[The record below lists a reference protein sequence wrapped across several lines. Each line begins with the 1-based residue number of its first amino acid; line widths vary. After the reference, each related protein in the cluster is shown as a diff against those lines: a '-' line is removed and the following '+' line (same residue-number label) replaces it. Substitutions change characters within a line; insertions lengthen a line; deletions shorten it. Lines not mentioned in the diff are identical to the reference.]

1 MRRTLSTTALPAVLV
16 GALLLSACGDQD
28 RATFDEGKPVQQ
40 AEAAA
45 RTTSEPTPTT
55 GAPVASAVEGAEGL
69 VPVEWPDAPRE
80 LTDIEKEFLY
90 EPGPFAG
97 DSYDEDAV
105 VEAVVAQHPS
115 TLAEWEEAVRAQ
127 LQEDLADDLR
137 TAITFD
143 PRLGETG
150 AEPTEGA
157 APPASDAVGTNHF
170 ALVLDASGSMAA
182 ASGSGTRM
190 DEAKAA
196 ITTFVGALPPG
207 SSVSLRVYGHEGD
220 NTTAGK
226 KVSCRSTET
235 VYEGPADSDTFV
247 DRLESV
253 RPTGWTP
260 LAAAITAAEDDIPQ
274 EATDGIVYVVTD
286 GLETC
291 GGDPVA
297 AAQDLADSGVKPIV
311 NVIGFQTEG
320 ADEAALRAI
329 AEAGGGDYTHADSQ
343 AELEKYWDE
352 EYSRMMAAWDEWKN
366 TELSRIEEE
375 GSAKM
380 EDAEEVGN
388 RLMERSERQGDRAMQ
403 VAERLGAD
411 GHLDYDEKTDLWS
424 SLYKLKRDMWAYAY
438 EAKRSNWSASYEI
451 KREAWSDVYD
461 KGRSTWSEYYAK
473 TNG

>member
-1 MRRTLSTTALPAVLV
+1 MRRTLSTTAVPAVLV
-16 GALLLSACGDQD
+16 GTLLLGACGDQD
-28 RATFDEGKPVQQ
+28 RATFDETEPVQQ

-45 RTTSEPTPTT
+45 QTTEEPSGPATTSTPR
-55 GAPVASAVEGAEGL
+55 GEGAAGL

-97 DSYDEDAV
+97 DAYDEDAV
-105 VEAVVAQHPS
+105 VEAVLAQHPS
-115 TLAEWEEAVRAQ
+115 TPGEWEEAVRAQ
-127 LQEDLADDLR
+127 LQEDLADDLK

-143 PRLGETG
+143 PSLGDTG

-157 APPASDAVGTNHF
+157 APAESEAVGTNHF

-182 ASGSGTRM
+182 QSGSGTRM

-196 ITTFVGALPPG
+196 ITTFVGALPEG
-207 SSVSLRVYGHEGD
+207 SSVSLRVYGQEGD
-220 NTTAGK
+220 NTRAGK
-226 KVSCRSTET
+226 AVSCDSTET
-235 VYEGPADSDTFV
+235 VYEGPADSEKFV
-247 DRLESV
+247 DRLEAV

-260 LAAAITAAEDDIPQ
+260 LASAITAAEDDIPK

-297 AAQDLADSGVKPIV
+297 AAQELADSGVKPIV

-320 ADEAALRAI
+320 ADEEALRAI
-329 AEAGGGDYTHADSQ
+329 AEAGGGDYTQADSQ
-343 AELEKYWDE
+343 AELEAYWDE

-366 TELSRIEEE
+366 VELSRIEKE
-375 GSAKM
+375 GNANM
-380 EDAEEVGN
+380 EDAEEVGT
-388 RLMERSERQGDRAMQ
+388 RLMERSERQGTRAME

-424 SLYKLKRDMWAYAY
+424 SLYDLKRDMWAYAY

-451 KREAWSDVYD
+451 KRDAWSDVYD
-461 KGRSTWSEYYAK
+461 KGRSKWSEYYAK
-473 TNG
+473 WSD